1 MKILLINQVFVSPDE
16 PGHTRHFEMAQFLRA
31 RGHELVI
38 VASDLNYQTGQ
49 KTIERKGIFTEQ
61 VIDGVRI
68 LRAYMYPALHR
79 SYLWRIIS
87 FFSFMFSSV
96 WTALQVRDV
105 DLVMGTTPPIFQA
118 VSAWFVAW
126 MRRKP
131 FLLEVRDLWP
141 EFGVSMGVLTNPVL
155 IALGRWL
162 EKFLY
167 ARATHILVDSPA
179 YKEYMIAK
187 GVPEN
192 KITFIAYGTDV
203 DMFNPNVDGS
213 SIRKELGLEDKFVV
227 LYAGALGQANDIDT
241 LLRAAQRLNSEDK
254 TEKLQNSDSHTPALA
269 GGARGEHRE
278 KELFSKVSVDSVAEQ
293 TDSHARSRI
302 RFVLFG
308 DGKERPRLQNEAERM
323 KLTNVTFAGVRA
335 KKDMPLV
342 VASADVCLAILQDI
356 PMFRTTYPNKVFD
369 YMAAGR
375 ATMLVIDGV
384 SRDLIESSNGG
395 VYVQPGDD
403 ELLAKTILELSQDLQ
418 RVKQMGANARDYLVK
433 HLDRRD
439 KLNETLDLLTKL
451 VNG

>member
-1 MKILLINQVFVSPDE
+1 MKILLLNQAFVAPDE
-16 PGHTRHFEMAQFLRA
+16 PGHTRHFEMAKFLRA

-49 KTIERKGIFTEQ
+49 RTVARKGMFAEQ
-61 VIDGVRI
+61 VIEGVRI
-68 LRAYMYPALHR
+68 MRAYIYPALHR
-79 SYLWRIIS
+79 SYFWRIIS
-87 FFSFMFSSV
+87 FFSFMLSSV

-118 VSAWFVAW
+118 VSAWAVAW

-141 EFGVSMGVLTNPVL
+141 EFGVNMGVLTNPVL
-155 IALGRWL
+155 IAAGRWL

-167 ARATHILVDSPA
+167 ARATHILVNSPA
-179 YKEYMIAK
+179 YKEYMIGK
-187 GVPEN
+187 GVPEK
-192 KITFIAYGTDV
+192 KITYIAYGTDV
-203 DMFNPNVDGS
+203 DMFNPQVDGS
-213 SIRKELGLEDKFVV
+213 SIRSELGLQDKFAV

-241 LLRAAQRLNSEDK
+241 ILRAAGRLNDDDK
-254 TEKLQNSDSHTPALA
+254 
-269 GGARGEHRE
+269 
-278 KELFSKVSVDSVAEQ
+278 
-293 TDSHARSRI
+293 I

-308 DGKERPRLQNEAERM
+308 DGKERPRLQSEAERM
-323 KLTNVTFAGVRA
+323 KLSNVIFAGVRA

-375 ATMLVIDGV
+375 ATVLVIDGV
-384 SRDLIESSNGG
+384 SRQLIEASNGG

-403 ELLAKTILELSQDLQ
+403 ELLAETILELSKDSK
-418 RVKQMGANARDYLVK
+418 RVQQMGLDAREYLVK

-439 KLNETLDLLTKL
+439 KLNETLELLENL
-451 VNG
+451 VNK

>member
-1 MKILLINQVFVSPDE
+1 MKILLINQAFVSPNE

-31 RGHELVI
+31 RRHELVI

-49 KTIERKGIFTEQ
+49 RTVTRKGIFAEQ
-61 VIDGVRI
+61 VIDGVRV
-68 LRAYMYPALHR
+68 LRAYIYPALHR
-79 SYLWRIIS
+79 SYFWRIVS

-96 WTALQVRDV
+96 WTALQVKDV

-126 MRRKP
+126 IRRKP

-167 ARATHILVDSPA
+167 ARATHILVNSPA

-187 GVPEN
+187 DVPGN
-192 KITFIAYGTDV
+192 KITFIAYGTNV
-203 DMFNPNVDGS
+203 DMFNPQVNGS
-213 SIRKELGLEDKFVV
+213 SIRRELGLQDKFVV

-241 LLRAAQRLNSEDK
+241 ILRAAGRLNGEDK
-254 TEKLQNSDSHTPALA
+254 TC
-269 GGARGEHRE
+269 
-278 KELFSKVSVDSVAEQ
+278 
-293 TDSHARSRI
+293 
-302 RFVLFG
+302 FVLFG
-308 DGKERPRLQNEAERM
+308 DGKERPRLQSEAERM
-323 KLTNVTFAGVRA
+323 KLSNVIFAGVRA

-342 VASADVCLAILQDI
+342 VASADVCLAILQNI

-375 ATMLVIDGV
+375 ATVLVIDGV
-384 SRDLIESSNGG
+384 SRELIESSSGG
-395 VYVQPGDD
+395 VFVQPGDD
-403 ELLAKTILELSQDLQ
+403 EMLAKKILELSKDLQ
-418 RVKQMGANARDYLVK
+418 RVQQMGQNARDYLVK

-439 KLNETLDLLTKL
+439 KLDETLDLLTKL
-451 VNG
+451 VGKT

>member
-1 MKILLINQVFVSPDE
+1 MKILLLNQAFVSPDE
-16 PGHTRHFEMAQFLRA
+16 PGHTRHFEMAKFLRA
-31 RGHELVI
+31 RGYELVI

-49 KTIERKGIFTEQ
+49 RTIARKGIFAEQ
-61 VIDGVRI
+61 VIEGVRI
-68 LRAYMYPALHR
+68 MRAYIYPALHR
-79 SYLWRIIS
+79 SYFWRIIS

-118 VSAWFVAW
+118 VSAWVVAW

-167 ARATHILVDSPA
+167 ARATHILVNSPA
-179 YKEYMIAK
+179 YKEYMIGK
-187 GVPEN
+187 GVPEK
-192 KITFIAYGTDV
+192 KITYIAYGTDV
-203 DMFNPNVDGS
+203 DMFNPQVDGS
-213 SIRKELGLEDKFVV
+213 SIRSELGLQNKFVV

-241 LLRAAQRLNSEDK
+241 ILRAAQRLN
-254 TEKLQNSDSHTPALA
+254 
-269 GGARGEHRE
+269 GEN
-278 KELFSKVSVDSVAEQ
+278 K
-293 TDSHARSRI
+293 I

-308 DGKERPRLQNEAERM
+308 DGKERPRLQSEAERM
-323 KLTNVTFAGVRA
+323 KLTNVIFAGVRA
-335 KKDMPLV
+335 KKEMPLV
-342 VASADVCLAILQDI
+342 IASADVCLAILQDI

-375 ATMLVIDGV
+375 ATVLVIDGV
-384 SRDLIESSNGG
+384 SRQLIESSDGG
-395 VYVQPGDD
+395 VYVQPGND
-403 ELLAKTILELSQDLQ
+403 ELLAKTILELSKDSK
-418 RVKQMGANARDYLVK
+418 RVQQMGQDAREYLVK

-439 KLNETLDLLTKL
+439 KLNETLELLTRL

>member
-1 MKILLINQVFVSPDE
+1 MRILLINQAFVSPDE
-16 PGHTRHFEMAQFLRA
+16 PGHTRHFEMAKFLQS

-49 KTIERKGIFTEQ
+49 RTVARSGVFAEQ
-61 VIDGVRI
+61 NFEGVRV
-68 LRAYMYPALHR
+68 LRSYIYPALHR
-79 SYLWRIIS
+79 SYVWRIVS

-126 MRRKP
+126 MRHKP

-141 EFGVSMGVLTNPVL
+141 EFGVSMGVLKNPVV
-155 IALGRWL
+155 IALARWL
-162 EKFLY
+162 EVFLY
-167 ARATHILVDSPA
+167 ARATHILVNSPA
-179 YKEYMIAK
+179 YEEYMIAK

-192 KITFIAYGTDV
+192 KVTYIPYGTDV
-203 DMFNPNVDGS
+203 DMFNPQVDGS
-213 SIRKELGLEDKFVV
+213 SIRAELGVDDKFVV
-227 LYAGALGQANDIDT
+227 LYAGALGQANDVDT
-241 LLRAAQRLNSEDK
+241 ILRAAERLKDE
-254 TEKLQNSDSHTPALA
+254 EK
-269 GGARGEHRE
+269 
-278 KELFSKVSVDSVAEQ
+278 
-293 TDSHARSRI
+293 I

-308 DGKERPRLQNEAERM
+308 DGKERKRLESEAERM
-323 KLTNVTFAGVRA
+323 NLSNFVFAGVRP
-335 KKDMPLV
+335 KRDMPQV

-375 ATMLVIDGV
+375 ATVLVIDGIT
-384 SRDLIESSNGG
+384 RQMIESSNGG

-403 ELLAKTILELSQDLQ
+403 AMLAEKILELSKDPK
-418 RVKQMGANARDYLVK
+418 RVQEMGHNAREYLVK

-439 KLNETLDLLTKL
+439 KLNKTLELLTNL
-451 VNG
+451 VRK